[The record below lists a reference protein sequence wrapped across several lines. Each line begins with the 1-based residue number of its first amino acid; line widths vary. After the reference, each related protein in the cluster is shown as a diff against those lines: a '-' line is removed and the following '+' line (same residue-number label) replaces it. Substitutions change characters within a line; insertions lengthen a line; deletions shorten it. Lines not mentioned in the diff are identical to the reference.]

1 MVELLTKG
9 EYAYRR
15 LHEDI
20 LSGKLPAG
28 SRLVVKDLVEQY
40 QVSPMPIRSAISR
53 LEELGFVHS
62 QPHQGAWVAEMNMR
76 DYFTFMTLRIEA
88 EALATYMAAG
98 RRDDALIEELESI
111 QAQMEAAREVKDYE
125 TYGRMN
131 RKAHS
136 LVCEASDNPTLIEHI
151 NTLLARTQLAVSF
164 FSIVPQASEASC
176 QEHRDWID
184 ALRKRDARRSAAILR
199 YQRCRS
205 NLGLIDAVQKGGPT
219 VLNNPFLRQA
229 DTQEGRRCMEDF
241 IPIFESIQRE
251 NDYRNF

>member
-1 MVELLTKG
+1 MTKG

-15 LHEDI
+15 LHDDI

-28 SRLVVKDLVEQY
+28 SRLVVKDLVDEY

-88 EALATYMAAG
+88 EALATYMAAE
-98 RRDDALIEELESI
+98 RRDDALIEELEQI
-111 QAQMEAAREVKDYE
+111 QAQMEAAREARDYDA
-125 TYGRMN
+125 YGRMN
-131 RKAHS
+131 RKAHN
-136 LVCEASDNPTLIEHI
+136 LVCESSQNPTLIEHI

-176 QEHRDWID
+176 QEHRDLIE
-184 ALRKRDARRSAAILR
+184 ALRTRDARRSAAILR

-205 NLGLIDAVQKGGPT
+205 NLGLISAVQKGDPK
-219 VLNNPFLRQA
+219 VLSNPFLRQA
-229 DTQEGRRCMEDF
+229 STQEGRQCMEDF
-241 IPIFESIQRE
+241 IPIFENIKRE
-251 NDYRNF
+251 NDYKNF